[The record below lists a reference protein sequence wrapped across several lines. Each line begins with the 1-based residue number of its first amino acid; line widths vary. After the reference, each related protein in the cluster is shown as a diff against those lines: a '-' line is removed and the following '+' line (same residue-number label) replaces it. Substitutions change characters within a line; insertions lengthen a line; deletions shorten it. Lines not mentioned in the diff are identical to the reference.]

1 MRRAVFCLA
10 LLLPSAAIAQAPAAK
25 YVGRPVTAVIVT
37 QEGRVSNDPALA
49 DLVQNKAGE
58 PLSISDVRDSI
69 AHLFSL
75 GRFQDVQVEADAADG
90 GVTLRYNLIPVHGVA
105 RVEFNG
111 QLGLSES
118 MLRRTVTERFGETPP
133 LGRVGDVV
141 RLLTQLYAGRGY
153 LRAAI
158 APRSTVLHDPDRT
171 ILTFDIV
178 SGPRARLGRVDVAGD
193 PLEPQARFLERLGAV
208 AGAWYERVDI
218 ERKLEKYVK
227 DLKDDG
233 HYEAFASVGAPQLSA
248 DGTTTD
254 LTIDVQPGP
263 IVTVAFAGDPI
274 PQDRWD
280 DLVPIER
287 EGSADED
294 LLEDSVRRIEEYLR
308 QQGYWRARAP
318 FERQLTDGRLTIR
331 FTVNRGLQ
339 YRLATDVEITGNRA
353 IPLAELR
360 PFAARLNAGAVYI
373 ESNLAAAVAAITA
386 VYRSRGY
393 AQAKVESSERELT
406 SSKPGEGLVQPIIRI
421 TEGPL
426 TLVGGITFTGNASVN
441 ESELRPVFG
450 LEAGTPFVEGNV
462 VAAQDRL
469 LLRYLN
475 LGFGSANASIVPRL
489 SDDGSRVDLEVR
501 IVEGPRTIVDH
512 IIIVGNR
519 RTDPQIIR
527 RELRLR
533 PGEPLGLD
541 DRLESQRRLGAL
553 GLFRRVSVQ
562 PLSHGDAERQDVL
575 VTVEEAPA
583 TSIGYGGGVEVSRI
597 LRATGP
603 GGGAEERI
611 EFAPRGSFDIGRRNL
626 GGKNRSIN
634 LFTRFGLRPEDDLD
648 DPEGGSRFGFADY
661 RVIATYR
668 QPRLLGANDS
678 TITGAVEQGVRSS
691 FNFARKGVNAE
702 AVRILIPGVRVAA
715 RYSFG
720 TTKTFDI
727 KLGEDDDP
735 TQIDRLFPRVRLSSF
750 SGAIS
755 RDTRDDVVE
764 PTRGTFLSAESSVAA
779 RAIGGNVGFV
789 KTYMQAFWFR
799 KVPVRDGAVLAGR
812 VALGLAD
819 GFKRTVPG
827 QDVTVDDLPASERF
841 FAGGET
847 TIRGFALDRVGEP
860 ATIAP
865 NGFPKGGNAVTILNA
880 ELRMPVWNRLGAV
893 FFIDGGNV
901 FERIATFDLGELRGA
916 AGFGIRFRS
925 PVGPIRADLGFK
937 LDRRTGEPRRAFYL
951 GIGHAF

>member
-1 MRRAVFCLA
+1 MRIAVFCLA
-10 LLLPSAAIAQAPAAK
+10 LLLPSAAAAQGPAAK
-25 YVGRPVTAVIVT
+25 YVGRPVTAIVVT

-49 DLVQNKAGE
+49 DLVENTVGQ
-58 PLSISDVRDSI
+58 PLSMAEVRDSI

-75 GRFQDVQVEADAADG
+75 GRFQDVHVEADAADG
-90 GVTLRYNLIPVHGVA
+90 GVTLRYNLIPLHGVT
-105 RVEFNG
+105 RVEFTG
-111 QLGLSES
+111 QLGVSES
-118 MLRRTVTERFGETPP
+118 TIRGAVTDRFGETPP
-133 LGRVGDVV
+133 VGRIADVV
-141 RLLTQLYAGRGY
+141 RLLTQVYAGRGY
-153 LRAAI
+153 LRPTI
-158 APRSTVLHDPDRT
+158 APTSRVLHDPDRT
-171 ILTFDIV
+171 ILTFEIAA
-178 SGPRARLGRVDVAGD
+178 GPRARIGRAEVIGG
-193 PLEPQARFLERLGAV
+193 PLEPQPRFLQRIGAV
-208 AGAWYERVDI
+208 PGAWYQRVEI
-218 ERKLEKYVK
+218 ERELAKYVE
-227 DLKDDG
+227 DLKDKG
-233 HYEAFASVGAPQLSA
+233 HYEAFATLGAPKLSA
-248 DGTTTD
+248 DGTTAD

-263 IVTVAFAGDPI
+263 IVTLAFAGDPI
-274 PQDRWD
+274 PKDRWD

-287 EGSADED
+287 EGAADED

-308 QQGYWRARAP
+308 QQGYWRARAA
-318 FERQLTDGRLTIR
+318 FERQLADGQLTIR
-331 FTVNRGLQ
+331 FNVNRGLQ

-353 IPLAELR
+353 IATTELR
-360 PFAARLNAGAVYI
+360 ALAARLNAGAVYI
-373 ESNLAAAVAAITA
+373 ESHLAAARDVMTA
-386 VYRSRGY
+386 LYRSRGY
-393 AQAKVESSERELT
+393 AQVKVEASERELT
-406 SSKPGEGLVQPIIRI
+406 SAKPGEGLVQPIIRI

-426 TLVGGITFTGNASVN
+426 TLIGSITFAGNVSVN

-450 LEAGTPFVEGNV
+450 LEPGMPFVEENV
-462 VAAQDRL
+462 LAAQDRL
-469 LLRYLN
+469 VLRYLN
-475 LGFGSANASIVPRL
+475 LGFGSANVSTVPQPNAG
-489 SDDGSRVDLEVR
+489 GSRVNLDVR

-519 RTDPQIIR
+519 RTDPQVIR

-533 PGEPLGLD
+533 PGEPLGLE

-562 PLSHGDAERQDVL
+562 PLSHGDVERQDVL

-583 TSIGYGGGVEVSRI
+583 TSIGYGGGLEVSRI

-634 LFTRFGLRPEDDLD
+634 LFTRFGLRPEDDLE
-648 DPEGGSRFGFADY
+648 DPEGGSQFGFADY

-702 AVRILIPGVRVAA
+702 VVRILIPGVRVAA

-779 RAIGGNVGFV
+779 RALGGNVGFV

-799 KVPVRDGAVLAGR
+799 KVPLRDGAVLAGR

-827 QDVTVDDLPASERF
+827 QGVIVDDLPASERF

-880 ELRMPVWNRLGAV
+880 ELRLPVWNRLGAV
-893 FFIDGGNV
+893 FFLDGGNV
-901 FERIATFDLGELRGA
+901 FERVATFDVGELRGA
-916 AGFGIRFRS
+916 AGFGLRFRS
-925 PVGPIRADLGFK
+925 PVGPIRTDLGFK